1 MTAFFWLPQILELR
15 LIQIGKQVVR
25 QEYGDYLLFAPAAG
39 DSVYRQSWH
48 GLNDVASGVIIAQTL
63 LTLIAS
69 ILVARKTGRA
79 GASTRERWFFPRFG
93 IAASLFG
100 LLISLP
106 MMKSVW
112 RMVPGLQF
120 IQFPWRWQPITSVI
134 GAVLVVAMW
143 RYRDSGGTQRP
154 TAGGLSGIGWM
165 MAGTVCLGLLVV
177 NIFLTFQLCRPY
189 SRGDGAAG
197 LKLLTETGPAS
208 SLSYEEAMAMQDRGD
223 PGYLRYTANQVYF
236 RPLTAETRIFS
247 AVDRPGSLEVVS
259 GETQIEELLLRI
271 RHRRFRVRSG
281 IGGRVRLVT
290 YAHAHWQ
297 ARLDGE
303 PVAIETEPGSG
314 MILTTVPPGEHELRF
329 DYHPPLYPAWIS
341 GFVLMVGILSFRSRR
356 L

>member
-1 MTAFFWLPQILELR
+1 
-15 LIQIGKQVVR
+15 
-25 QEYGDYLLFAPAAG
+25 
-39 DSVYRQSWH
+39 
-48 GLNDVASGVIIAQTL
+48 
-63 LTLIAS
+63 
-69 ILVARKTGRA
+69 
-79 GASTRERWFFPRFG
+79 
-93 IAASLFG
+93 
-100 LLISLP
+100 
-106 MMKSVW
+106 
-112 RMVPGLQF
+112 
-120 IQFPWRWQPITSVI
+120 
-134 GAVLVVAMW
+134 
-143 RYRDSGGTQRP
+143 
-154 TAGGLSGIGWM
+154 
-165 MAGTVCLGLLVV
+165 
-177 NIFLTFQLCRPY
+177 
-189 SRGDGAAG
+189 
-197 LKLLTETGPAS
+197 
-208 SLSYEEAMAMQDRGD
+208 MQDRGD